1 MLGSSLAEARTT
13 QSLHRLGEYELVRR
27 VATGGMAEVYEARR
41 PGPRGFAKRVA
52 LKRILPQLARD
63 ARLVSMFC
71 AEARVHAALQ
81 HPNLVSVLD
90 FGEEGGEL
98 FLVLEYVDG
107 VSLSDVLRAVRGR
120 NITME
125 LAPALHIAR
134 EVASGL
140 AYAHE
145 YRDDSDVPLGVVHRD
160 VAPNNILLG
169 RAGEVKLADF
179 GIVHSTWSEVRT
191 APGELRGKIGYLSP
205 EQSTGGAVEAR
216 SDLFSLGVVLA
227 EMLQGSPLIPGNT
240 ELEVLKNLHSR
251 NWENLSRL
259 REQAPPAV
267 VDLVERLLA
276 QSPRHR
282 PASAALVARE
292 LDKVASGHGARLST
306 HQFAGW
312 LAGLGLVRADAQ
324 ARGAAA
330 GEARPPFVESRDEQ
344 PTIVDLEDANPPR
357 R

>member
-27 VATGGMAEVYEARR
+27 IATGGMAEVYEARR

-52 LKRILPQLARD
+52 LKRILPHLARN

-90 FGEEGGEL
+90 FGEQSGEL

-107 VSLSDVLRAVRGR
+107 VSLLDVLRTVRARSLAV
-120 NITME
+120 E

-179 GIVHSTWSEVRT
+179 GIVHSSWSEVHT

-251 NWENLSRL
+251 NWEGLSKL
-259 REQAPPAV
+259 RDQAPPAV
-267 VDLVERLLA
+267 VDLLDRLLA
-276 QSPRHR
+276 QSPLRR
-282 PASAALVARE
+282 PPSASLVARE
-292 LDKVASGHGARLST
+292 LDKLASGHGARLST

-312 LAGLGLVRADAQ
+312 LTDLGVLRVDGH
-324 ARGAAA
+324 ARHAAA
-330 GEARPPFVESRDEQ
+330 NRRAPQAEPRDDQ
-344 PTIVDLEDANPPR
+344 PTIVELEDTKLPR